1 MQVFKFGGAS
11 VKDAEGVKN
20 LYNILQLYQNTQ
32 KVVVISAMDKMTNL
46 LEEVVG
52 AYFDNPQSLSI
63 KIDEV
68 KEYHLQICLALFDVN
83 HKVQGL
89 INDFI
94 EKIKSFLNVNK
105 SENYDFV
112 YDQIVPYGELMSTT
126 IVSEYLAFKNL
137 KNTWLDAREL
147 IKTDSIYREARID
160 WEHTENNLKEHVPQ
174 HKLSVIQGFIAS
186 DEWQNTTTLGREGS
200 DYTAGILAYC
210 LDAKEVLIWK
220 NVDGVLNADPREF
233 ENTVLLNQISYQE
246 AIELSFYGASVIH
259 PKTLQPLQRKEIPLF
274 VKSFYNPEKKG
285 TSVCKIQKI
294 EPLVP
299 CFIVKK
305 ELILLS
311 ISTKDFSFFVEENIS
326 EVFALF
332 HKYQVKVHLIQNSAI
347 SFSLC
352 IDNKFRKAN
361 TLIDYLQKKFK
372 VSYNKD
378 VQLYTIR
385 HFDQEAIERIRKNRT
400 VLLEQRT
407 RETVQF
413 VTK

>member
-11 VKDAEGVKN
+11 VKDAKGVKN
-20 LYNILQLYQNTQ
+20 LYRILQLYPNTR
-32 KVVVISAMDKMTNL
+32 KVVVVSAMNKMTNL

-52 AYFDNPQSLSI
+52 AYFNNPEDLSI
-63 KIDEV
+63 KIDGV
-68 KEYHLQICLALFDVN
+68 KEYHLQICAALFDSK
-83 HKVQGL
+83 HKIHRQ
-89 INDFI
+89 INTFT
-94 EKIKSFLNVNK
+94 EKIESFLKVNK

-126 IVSEYLAFKNL
+126 IVSEYLRFKKL
-137 KNTWLDAREL
+137 ENTLLDAREL
-147 IKTDSIYREARID
+147 IKTDSIYREAKID
-160 WEHTENNLKEHVPQ
+160 WETTENNLKERIQ
-174 HKLSVIQGFIAS
+174 SDKLSLIQGFIAS
-186 DEWQNTTTLGREGS
+186 DQWQNTTTLGREGS
-200 DYTAGILAYC
+200 DYTAGIIAYC
-210 LDAKEVLIWK
+210 LDAEEVLIWK
-220 NVDGVLNADPREF
+220 NVDGVLNADPQEF
-233 ENTVLLNQISYQE
+233 KNTVLLNQISYQE

-259 PKTLQPLQRKEIPLF
+259 PKTIQPLQRKEIPLY

-285 TSVCKIQKI
+285 TSVCERQKI
-294 EPLVP
+294 DPLVP

-311 ISTKDFSFFVEENIS
+311 ISTMDFSFFVEENIS

-352 IDNKFRKAN
+352 INNKFRKADI
-361 TLIDYLQKKFK
+361 LIDHLQKKFK

-378 VQLYTIR
+378 VMLYTIR
-385 HFDQEAIERIRKNRT
+385 HFDQEAIERIRKNRD

>member
-11 VKDAEGVKN
+11 VKDAAGVEN
-20 LYNILQLYQNTQ
+20 LYQILQLYRNTQ

-52 AYFDNPQSLSI
+52 AYFDNPKELPI
-63 KIDEV
+63 KIDGV
-68 KEYHLQICLALFDVN
+68 KAYHLQICASLFDAD
-83 HKVQGL
+83 HSIHRQ
-89 INDFI
+89 IETFI
-94 EKIKSFLNVNK
+94 DKITSFLEVNK

-126 IVSEYLAFKNL
+126 IVSEYLKCKEL
-137 KNTWLDAREL
+137 ENTWLDAREL
-147 IKTDSIYREARID
+147 IKTDSVYREAKID
-160 WEHTENNLKEHVPQ
+160 WETTADNLKEQIQPHQ
-174 HKLSVIQGFIAS
+174 LTLIQGFIAS
-186 DEWQNTTTLGREGS
+186 DQWQNTTTLGREGS
-200 DYTAGILAYC
+200 DYTAGIIAYC

-220 NVDGVLNADPREF
+220 NVEGVLNADPREF
-233 ENTVLLNQISYQE
+233 KDAVLLNQISYQE

-259 PKTLQPLQRKEIPLF
+259 PKTLQPLQRKEIPLY
-274 VKSFYNPEKKG
+274 VKSFYNPENPG
-285 TSVCKIQKI
+285 TSVCKRQNI

-305 ELILLS
+305 DLILLS
-311 ISTKDFSFFVEENIS
+311 ISTTDFSFFVEENIS

-332 HKYQVKVHLIQNSAI
+332 HQYQVKVHLIQNSAI

-352 IDNKFRKAN
+352 IDNKFRKADM
-361 TLIDYLQKKFK
+361 LIAHLQQKFN
-372 VSYNKD
+372 VSYNNE

-385 HFDQEAIERIRKNRT
+385 HFDQESIERIRKNRT

-413 VTK
+413 ITK

>member
-11 VKDAEGVKN
+11 VKDAKGVKN
-20 LYNILQLYQNTQ
+20 LYRILQLYPNTR
-32 KVVVISAMDKMTNL
+32 KVVVVSAMNKMTNL

-52 AYFDNPQSLSI
+52 AYFNNPEDLSI
-63 KIDEV
+63 KIDGV
-68 KEYHLQICLALFDVN
+68 KEYHLQICAALFDSK
-83 HKVQGL
+83 HKIHRQ
-89 INDFI
+89 INTFT
-94 EKIKSFLNVNK
+94 EKIESFLKVNK

-126 IVSEYLAFKNL
+126 IVSEYLRFKKL
-137 KNTWLDAREL
+137 ENTLLDAREL
-147 IKTDSIYREARID
+147 IKTDSIYREAKID
-160 WEHTENNLKEHVPQ
+160 WETTENNLKERIQ
-174 HKLSVIQGFIAS
+174 SDKLSLIQGFIAS
-186 DEWQNTTTLGREGS
+186 DQWQNTTTLGREGS
-200 DYTAGILAYC
+200 DYTAGIIAYC
-210 LDAKEVLIWK
+210 LDAEEVLIWK
-220 NVDGVLNADPREF
+220 NVDGVLNADHQEF
-233 ENTVLLNQISYQE
+233 KNTVLLNQISYQE

-259 PKTLQPLQRKEIPLF
+259 PKTIQPLQRKEIPLY

-285 TSVCKIQKI
+285 TSVCERQKI
-294 EPLVP
+294 DPLVP

-311 ISTKDFSFFVEENIS
+311 ISTMDFSFFVEENIS

-352 IDNKFRKAN
+352 INNKFRKADI
-361 TLIDYLQKKFK
+361 LIDHLQKKFK

-378 VQLYTIR
+378 VMLYTIR
-385 HFDQEAIERIRKNRT
+385 HFDQEAIERITKNRD